1 MKVEELIIDGFK
13 SYAVRTV
20 VSGWDP
26 QFNAITG
33 LNGSGK
39 SNILDAI
46 CFVLGI
52 ASMTTV
58 RASNLQ
64 DLIYKRGQ
72 AGVTKALVTI
82 VFDNSDKE
90 KSPIGFENS
99 PKISVTRQ
107 IVLGGTS
114 KYLINGHKALQT
126 TVLNLFQSV
135 QLNINNP
142 NFLIMQGK
150 ITKVLNMKPAEILS
164 LVEEAAGTRTFED
177 RKDKALKTMA
187 KKEAKLVEIRTLL
200 AEEIE
205 PKLERFRSEKRTFL
219 EFQKVQTDLE
229 KLSRII
235 ACHNYVSYSNKFHHH
250 STLREEH
257 ESIMA
262 NLEDQTKRLAD
273 EVSNLNADLDQ
284 VKKQKESELVKGG
297 KIEFLEKKETS
308 LSDDLTRLTT
318 ARDLAH
324 ENERDEASKLAE
336 YKNRLSQLQ
345 AMMEKNLGNHA
356 TSDNS
361 YNESKLRLSTL
372 KEEFNKKEELLLTLT
387 TGVTA
392 KGGTDGGYTSQLKE
406 SKEALNKSQNAI
418 KQATMK
424 RQHLEEKM
432 ANDEARLNKAKE
444 ENKSLLQDMEIRKQE
459 IESKEMQFKQFGYD
473 PEAYNALRDQESM
486 LRKQL
491 DQCYQEFNNIKRD
504 IGNIEFNYATP
515 YADFN
520 PSSVKG
526 VALELFQLK
535 ENESDKAMAL
545 QVCAGGRLYNVVVD
559 NANTASALLEK
570 GQLKR
575 RVTIIPLDKIST
587 WQIPKDK
594 IAYAKRKCV
603 DKVELALDL
612 VNFEEEVFKAMSYI
626 FGSTFICND
635 PATAKNVT
643 FDPKIRC
650 RSITL
655 DGDIYDPEGNLS
667 GGSRKAGFSVLL
679 KMQKYHTI
687 TSTIAQH
694 ESKLREIGAELNRLE
709 DIGQQTKSLQTS
721 LNLSKHE
728 MSLLQRKLDTNP
740 ASAIIKESEMD
751 KQEISRLSELI
762 DSEKEQCR
770 EYETKIASI
779 DNDIREF
786 NQDKGSKLK
795 QLEAELKEL
804 KELISLE
811 DKTLQKEKARFQELE
826 VELDQQRVEK
836 KGLEESISQSES
848 VLKDLS
854 TSNGDNEIKF
864 KNLQEE
870 LQSVH
875 VLLDE
880 EKAKLIGF
888 NEEINE
894 LSNVIAK
901 KNEELGAAK
910 LEMQK
915 RTHDLEKANGLS
927 ASLRSRLDALI
938 EEHSWVTD
946 ENETNAIMQQYPD
959 INIEE
964 YEAQAAVLSDRFSNM
979 KRKVNANIMSMIDN
993 VEKKE
998 TSLKQMVRTIEK
1010 DKSKIENTIAKLNEY
1025 KRKTLDSTYQ
1035 KVSEDFG
1042 NIFADLLPGSF
1053 AKLVPV
1059 NPMDVTRGLEVKV
1072 KLGPVWKDSLVELS
1086 GGQRSLIALSLIM
1099 AFLHFKPAPMYILD
1113 EVDAALD
1120 LSHTQNI
1127 GHLIKT
1133 RFKGAQFI
1141 VVSLK
1146 EGMFTNANRVF
1157 RTRFQDGTSI
1167 VSAM

>member
-1 MKVEELIIDGFK
+1 M
-13 SYAVRTV
+13 S
-20 VSGWDP
+20 
-26 QFNAITG
+26 
-33 LNGSGK
+33 
-39 SNILDAI
+39 
-46 CFVLGI
+46 
-52 ASMTTV
+52 TV

-72 AGVTKALVTI
+72 AGVTKASVTI
-82 VFDNSDKE
+82 VFDNTDKE

-114 KYLINGHKALQT
+114 KYLINGHKALQQ

-150 ITKVLNMKPAEILS
+150 ITKVLNMKPSEILS

-187 KKEAKLVEIRTLL
+187 KKEAKLVEIRSLL
-200 AEEIE
+200 LEEIE
-205 PKLERFRSEKRTFL
+205 PKLDRLRSEKRTFL

-229 KLSRII
+229 KLSRVI
-235 ACHNYVSYSNKFHHH
+235 ASHNYVQYSERFHHY

-257 ESIMA
+257 EAVMA
-262 NLEDQTKRLAD
+262 DLRDKTKRLGD
-273 EVSNLNADLDQ
+273 EIDNLTVDLDQ
-284 VKKQKESELVKGG
+284 IKKQKESELAKGG
-297 KIEFLEKKETS
+297 RIEFLEKKETA
-308 LSDDLTRLTT
+308 LSDDLTRLNT

-324 ENERDEASKLAE
+324 ENERDEAKKLA
-336 YKNRLSQLQ
+336 NFQQALSQLETL
-345 AMMEKNLGNHA
+345 MNNNLENYVV
-356 TSDNS
+356 SENS
-361 YNESKLRLSTL
+361 YNESKEKHAGL
-372 KEEFNKKEELLLTLT
+372 KEEFNKKEELLSTLT

-392 KGGTDGGYTSQLKE
+392 RGGTDGGYMSQLKE
-406 SKEALNKSQNAI
+406 SKDELNKCQNTI
-418 KQATMK
+418 QQATMK
-424 RQHLEEKM
+424 RKHLVESM
-432 ANDEARLNKAKE
+432 ATDETRLAKAKDD
-444 ENKSLLQDMEIRKQE
+444 NRALLDDIEGYKQE
-459 IESKEMQFKQFGYD
+459 INAKEQKFQEYGFE
-473 PEAYNALRDQESM
+473 PAAYNALRDQESM

-491 DQCYQEFNNIKRD
+491 DQNYQEINDIKRE
-504 IGNIEFNYATP
+504 IGSIEFNYAKP
-515 YADFN
+515 YPDFRAD
-520 PSSVKG
+520 SVKG
-526 VALELFQLK
+526 VALELFSLK
-535 ENESDKAMAL
+535 QDGADKATAL

-587 WQIPKDK
+587 WLVPKDK
-594 IAYAKRKCV
+594 VAYAKRKCV
-603 DKVELALDL
+603 DKVELAIDL
-612 VNFEEEVFKAMSYI
+612 VDFEDDVMKAMTYI

-635 PATAKNVT
+635 PTTAKEIT

-667 GGSRKAGFSVLL
+667 GGSRKSGFSVLL
-679 KMQKYHTI
+679 KMQKYHTVA
-687 TSTIAQH
+687 STISRL
-694 ESKLREIGAELNRLE
+694 ESKLKELRAEIDRLE
-709 DIGQQTKSLQTS
+709 SIGHQTKSLQTE

-728 MSLLQRKLDTNP
+728 LSLLHRKLETNP
-740 ASAIIKESEMD
+740 ASAII
-751 KQEISRLSELI
+751 
-762 DSEKEQCR
+762 R
-770 EYETKIASI
+770 EYELNGLEIQKLDVLISGEKEKCQELEHRI
-779 DNDIREF
+779 IQIENDIKEF

-795 QLEAELKEL
+795 QLEGELKQL
-804 KELISLE
+804 NQLIAKEG
-811 DKTLQKEKARFQELE
+811 KTLQKEKNRFQELE
-826 VELDQQRVEK
+826 VELDQQKVEK
-836 KGLEESISQSES
+836 AELVESIAQSES
-848 VLKDLS
+848 ILKDLNS
-854 TSNGDNEIKF
+854 VKGENEIKH
-864 KNLQEE
+864 KTLSEE
-870 LQSVH
+870 LQSVRI
-875 VLLDE
+875 LLED

-888 NEEINE
+888 NEEITE
-894 LSNVIAK
+894 LTNLISAK
-901 KNEELGAAK
+901 TEELGATK
-910 LEMQK
+910 LCVQK
-915 RTHDLEKANGLS
+915 RTHDLEKANGVS
-927 ASLRSRLDALI
+927 ATLRAKLDTLI
-938 EEHSWVTD
+938 EESEWVTD
-946 ENETNAIMQQYPD
+946 TNETNAILLQYPN

-964 YEAQAAVLSDRFSNM
+964 YESQAAVLNERFSNM

-1010 DKSKIENTIAKLNEY
+1010 DKSKIENTISKLNEY
-1025 KRKTLDSTYQ
+1025 KRKTLDTTYQ

-1059 NPMDVTRGLEVKV
+1059 NPMNVTKGLEVKV
-1072 KLGPVWKDSLVELS
+1072 KLGPVWKESLVELS